1 MKDKTRT
8 PQPHTPNPLTLN
20 QVNRMNRGGK
30 VQGFVAFLIV
40 VKKTG
45 KIVSVSPTVKE
56 ILGLECEPEELLG
69 TSLSSLFVNTET
81 VQQLLQLDNSNF
93 ANMVLGPSR
102 ARSDP
107 PAVKRLLL

>member
-1 MKDKTRT
+1 
-8 PQPHTPNPLTLN
+8 
-20 QVNRMNRGGK
+20 MNRGGK